1 MDKPLPPVNA
11 ETAPF
16 WDACAEGRLVIQRCR
31 ECGGYQFYPRL
42 VCTACGSTELDWA
55 DAAGAGSLKSWTV
68 IRRAVS
74 AAFEADV
81 PYVVALVELDEG
93 PTMMANL
100 VTPNPESLVM
110 GQRVRVTFE
119 PRGPELRVPQ
129 FQPEDGVT

>member
-1 MDKPLPPVNA
+1 MPKPRRSGTP
-11 ETAPF
+11 APKAAWSF
-16 WDACAEGRLVIQRCR
+16 SSAANVAATS
-31 ECGGYQFYPRL
+31 FTPRL
-42 VCTACGSTELDWA
+42 VCKACGSTELDWA

-110 GQRVRVTFE
+110 GQRVQVTFE

>member
-1 MDKPLPPVNA
+1 MEKPLPPVNA

-31 ECGGYQFYPRL
+31 DCGAYQFYPRG
-42 VCTACGSTELDWA
+42 VCTACGSAELDWV
-55 DAAGAGSLKSWTV
+55 DAAGGGSLKSWTL

-100 VTPNPESLVM
+100 NTRTPESLVM

-119 PRGPELRVPQ
+119 PRGPDLCVPQ
-129 FQPEDGVT
+129 FQPED